1 MLIVDQELSVFFFF
15 SVLSCCSK
23 SGHQPQEDL
32 AKSDYKT
39 NAELENLGILLHVG
53 IPLGYI
59 WRFQKKKAKNLP
71 KSSKNLGHFI
81 IFILE
86 M

>member
-1 MLIVDQELSVFFFF
+1 MVFHWYVLIFRMLIVDQELSVFFFF
-15 SVLSCCSK
+15 SV
-23 SGHQPQEDL
+23 QEDL

>member
-15 SVLSCCSK
+15 SV
-23 SGHQPQEDL
+23 QEDL